1 MNTVT
6 PSYHRSER
14 VVAINFTFAPEFP
27 VMSALDKCNALGAIA
42 AELRRI
48 ADEADEERLTIASEE
63 LSA

>member
-1 MNTVT
+1 MKIVT
-6 PSYHRSER
+6 TYYSRTER
-14 VVAINFTFAPEFP
+14 VVAITFGFTPEFP
-27 VMSALDKCNALGAIA
+27 VMSALDKCNSMAIIA

>member
-1 MNTVT
+1 MKIVT
-6 PSYHRSER
+6 TYY
-14 VVAINFTFAPEFP
+14 
-27 VMSALDKCNALGAIA
+27 IA